1 MSGQNVFSL
10 AGDVETFTS
19 NVDLI
24 DGTMHVVTA
33 LFGPQE
39 TSLYL
44 FNAQLFI
51 TLLMRSEKRF
61 LDFAHHHFGV
71 VETARGCAG
80 GARRGGHSSNG
91 ATHQEVSLAKKK
103 VPC

>member
-10 AGDVETFTS
+10 AGHVETFTS

-44 FNAQLFI
+44 FNAQLFS
-51 TLLMRSEKRF
+51 TLLMRSEERF
-61 LDFAHHHFGV
+61 LDFAHHHFRV
-71 VETARGCAG
+71 VGTAAVRAVHDDVV
-80 GARRGGHSSNG
+80 AI
-91 ATHQEVSLAKKK
+91 HQTVRHIKK
-103 VPC
+103 